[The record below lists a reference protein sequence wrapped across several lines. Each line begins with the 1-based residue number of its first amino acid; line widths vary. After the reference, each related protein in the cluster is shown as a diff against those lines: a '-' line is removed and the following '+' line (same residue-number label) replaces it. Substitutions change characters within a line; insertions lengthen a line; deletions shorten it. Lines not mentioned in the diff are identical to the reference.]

1 LRDGA
6 NAIDVVADDLVG
18 QQTRARR
25 TVHLDRHGPL
35 LSLEQ
40 VEVAG
45 TPPQQRVRVQGLLT
59 DQNRITRF
67 MLAGKTVS
75 SQPGRAWEV
84 REEISLTDGE
94 EFVAFEAED
103 AAGNV
108 THGQIALRAPVDTPA
123 GTRQGM
129 RLRHPL
135 LRWTSLRSLPLP
147 LGEGTPVQVAQHR
160 DHHAPVI
167 KLMGLGEQESTVDD
181 SIYLEGQVTD
191 ASAIVAFAINGAS
204 LWRRNER
211 QLFFGQR
218 FPLQEGEN
226 TFVLEAVDEAGNTA
240 QLKVVVTRTVRPVRQ
255 MGSRLRVVLLPFAKK
270 GEAPVLA
277 EAVHDYLFNVF
288 VQQRRF
294 DFIERQRLEAI
305 LQELTLRQKLTQGA
319 LIDPASAA
327 ETGKS
332 IATAEGILIGTVTET
347 PQSLEILA
355 RFVDVDTAVV
365 LAVGDVYGEEL
376 TPPTVKTLVEGLV
389 WKLQRQFPLA
399 EGVVLEKAGK
409 Q

>member
-1 LRDGA
+1 
-6 NAIDVVADDLVG
+6 
-18 QQTRARR
+18 
-25 TVHLDRHGPL
+25 
-35 LSLEQ
+35 
-40 VEVAG
+40 
-45 TPPQQRVRVQGLLT
+45 
-59 DQNRITRF
+59 
-67 MLAGKTVS
+67 
-75 SQPGRAWEV
+75 
-84 REEISLTDGE
+84 
-94 EFVAFEAED
+94 
-103 AAGNV
+103 
-108 THGQIALRAPVDTPA
+108 
-123 GTRQGM
+123 
-129 RLRHPL
+129 
-135 LRWTSLRSLPLP
+135 
-147 LGEGTPVQVAQHR
+147 VAQHR
-160 DHHAPVI
+160 DRHAPVI
-167 KLMGLGEQESTVDD
+167 KLIGLGEQESTVDD

-204 LWRRNER
+204 LWRRNAR

-240 QLKVVVTRTVRPVRQ
+240 QLKVAVTRTVRPVRQ

-332 IATAEGILIGTVTET
+332 IATAEGIMIGTVTET
-347 PQSLEILA
+347 AQSLEILA

-365 LAVGDVYGEEL
+365 MAVGDVYGEDL

-409 Q
+409 QLFTDLNERHGVKRSMKLLIFRPGQEFTHPQTGRRLKKPDVILGEARITAVSPDLSEALVLPSEAPGEVRESDMVITK